1 MSTTSHA
8 VRKKISRLRV
18 DMRGRDGC
26 GAGFSPAFAGLSAG
40 TSGMGCTAMLGFP
53 PLALTLFGRVVL
65 VRGSQARG
73 RHVRGSFG
81 RYLSRDFG
89 RCFGGH
95 FLLVEK
101 SESST
106 ITQFPESIQEK
117 DGGETQ

>member
-53 PLALTLFGRVVL
+53 PLALTLFGRGVL

-73 RHVRGSFG
+73 SRVRGSYVRGCFG

-89 RCFGGH
+89 QRLKQIGRAH
-95 FLLVEK
+95 V
-101 SESST
+101 
-106 ITQFPESIQEK
+106 
-117 DGGETQ
+117 